1 MKESVMR
8 SRPPRRAVPG
18 AIAAGVFDLSVHF
31 EGLANPTR
39 LAIVKILARRG
50 EVRVSELAELCKV
63 SQPRMSWHLRTL
75 RHAQVVSTRRD
86 GREVLCRPRS
96 RGHRSQSAELC
107 QISRNGRRCKARRV
121 KLVHRGAPAP
131 VSEEVLLSNK
141 VRVAI
146 IGVGNCASSF
156 VQGVQY
162 YRTPSR
168 PSSSPA

>member
-39 LAIVKILARRG
+39 LAIVEILARCG

-75 RHAQVVSTRRD
+75 RHAQVVATRRE
-86 GREVLCRPRS
+86 GREVLCRLDREAIDRNLRS
-96 RGHRSQSAELC
+96 FV
-107 QISRNGRRCKARRV
+107 QILGTGADARRAGSS
-121 KLVHRGAPAP
+121 RTTEAPPAP
-131 VSEEVLLSNK
+131 VSEGVL
-141 VRVAI
+141 
-146 IGVGNCASSF
+146 
-156 VQGVQY
+156 
-162 YRTPSR
+162 
-168 PSSSPA
+168 